1 MVYLEQAEGLGQPH
15 LVAVKPWPEHCFWGI
30 SLGVQNEFAH
40 AQTVV
45 RPYGSSPAWMHAVAT
60 GVVFL
65 AAFITLEWISF
76 IHEYKGLPV
85 TPWNPGLGVVFA
97 LMLYSGARYGV
108 VLFVGVLIAE
118 IAVLRTNLP
127 WPFIIGIATVIATG
141 YGAVALV
148 VRRKLDVGL
157 DHLRDVLLLLGAGAV
172 GALLVAAL
180 LSLLLIADEKLSLA
194 DVFVASG
201 PLLVGDA
208 IGIAVMTP
216 LVLRFIF
223 HIPHLSL
230 QTLRAFAPEVAL
242 YVAVVL
248 LFLWFIGLTES
259 ESGFKL
265 FYLFFLPVVVAAI
278 RYGLD
283 GACLGLAL
291 TQFGLVALLH
301 LHGYDANVF
310 TEFQILMLVLTA
322 TGLTVGVVVNERRQ
336 ADRAVREVEA
346 LLRSKEAEA
355 AQAER
360 FNLVSS
366 MASALA
372 HEINQP
378 ITAARAL
385 GRAAQHLLH
394 NDSGSHA
401 RVDDN
406 LTTMIAQ
413 IDHAAGVVKRMR
425 EFLRRGEP
433 HISTINVRAL
443 LDDAMILVGT
453 EGRDSPVRIEVDASP
468 DLPMIHADRV
478 QLQQV
483 ILNLVQN
490 SIDAIAAAS
499 RSDGHVRV
507 AAMLMDNP
515 RRIEIA
521 VSDNGAGI
529 APDLARR
536 LFEPLTTSKR
546 DGLGLGLS
554 ICATIVQSHHGRLW
568 LQSGAPGATE
578 FRFWLPLEQA
588 TPA

>member
-1 MVYLEQAEGLGQPH
+1 M
-15 LVAVKPWPEHCFWGI
+15 
-30 SLGVQNEFAH
+30 
-40 AQTVV
+40 
-45 RPYGSSPAWMHAVAT
+45 
-60 GVVFL
+60 
-65 AAFITLEWISF
+65 
-76 IHEYKGLPV
+76 
-85 TPWNPGLGVVFA
+85 
-97 LMLYSGARYGV
+97 
-108 VLFVGVLIAE
+108 
-118 IAVLRTNLP
+118 
-127 WPFIIGIATVIATG
+127 
-141 YGAVALV
+141 
-148 VRRKLDVGL
+148 
-157 DHLRDVLLLLGAGAV
+157 
-172 GALLVAAL
+172 
-180 LSLLLIADEKLSLA
+180 
-194 DVFVASG
+194 
-201 PLLVGDA
+201 
-208 IGIAVMTP
+208 
-216 LVLRFIF
+216 
-223 HIPHLSL
+223 
-230 QTLRAFAPEVAL
+230 RAFAPEIVL

-310 TEFQILMLVLTA
+310 TDFQILMLVLTA
-322 TGLTVGVVVNERRQ
+322 TGLTVGVIVNERQQ

-355 AQAER
+355 EQAAR

-394 NDSGSHA
+394 NDAGSHA

-443 LDDAMILVGT
+443 IDDAMTLIGA
-453 EGRDSPVRIEVDASP
+453 EASGAGISIEVDASP
-468 DLPMIHADRV
+468 DLPMLHADRV

-490 SIDAIAAAS
+490 SIDSIGAAG
-499 RSDGHVRV
+499 RSNGQIRV
-507 AAMLMDNP
+507 AAVLLEKP

-521 VSDNGAGI
+521 ISDNGAGI
-529 APDLARR
+529 APELAQR

-568 LQSGAPGATE
+568 LQSGAPGATD

-588 TPA
+588 SHP

>member
-1 MVYLEQAEGLGQPH
+1 
-15 LVAVKPWPEHCFWGI
+15 
-30 SLGVQNEFAH
+30 VQNEIAH
-40 AQTVV
+40 PDAVV
-45 RPYGSSPAWMHAVAT
+45 RPSGSSPAWLHAVAT
-60 GVVFL
+60 GTAFL
-65 AAFITLEWISF
+65 VAYIALEWISF

-97 LMLYSGARYGV
+97 LMLYAGARYGV
-108 VLFVGVLIAE
+108 VLFAGVLIAE

-127 WPFIIGIATVIATG
+127 WPFIIGVATIIATG
-141 YGAVALV
+141 YGAVAFI
-148 VRRKLDVGL
+148 VRRKLDAGL

-172 GALLVAAL
+172 GALLVAGF

-194 DVFVASG
+194 DVFVALG

-223 HIPHLSL
+223 HIPHISL

-291 TQFGLVALLH
+291 TQLGLVGLLH

-322 TGLTVGVVVNERRQ
+322 TGLTVGVTVNERQQ

-346 LLRSKEAEA
+346 LLRANEAEA
-355 AQAER
+355 DQAAR

-385 GRAAQHLLH
+385 GRAAQHLLR
-394 NDSGSHA
+394 NDNGSQA

-413 IDHAAGVVKRMR
+413 IDHAASVVKRMR

-443 LDDAMILVGT
+443 IDDAIVLVGA
-453 EGRDSPVRIEVDASP
+453 EAAGAGIRVELDASP
-468 DLPMIHADRV
+468 DLPMLHADRV

-490 SIDAIAAAS
+490 SIDAIATGGRDDGRIRVTAA
-499 RSDGHVRV
+499 V
-507 AAMLMDNP
+507 LENP
-515 RRIEIA
+515 RRVEIA
-521 VSDNGAGI
+521 ISDNGAGI
-529 APDLARR
+529 APALAER
-536 LFEPLTTSKR
+536 LFEPLTTSKQ

-578 FRFWLPLEQA
+578 FRFWLPLQQA
-588 TPA
+588 TAS